1 MIFDY
6 KLNSVLFHFCSSKA
20 SIISVLN
27 CALSFPYSDC
37 CSYHFEKYQD
47 LPTSS
52 AHAVEHFTI
61 NGNLFLAFA
70 NYKSDIAGK
79 YNTDSFIYKFN
90 DSTRKFSPYQ
100 NISTNGG
107 QDVEYFKISDEHYL
121 AVANGY
127 KGVTHPLNS
136 VIYRWNGKLFVAFQN
151 LTTQGA
157 NDFSFFIIDKELFL
171 AVSNLYDDVTN
182 SINSVIYRWK
192 NKRFELFQEV
202 ATDGSNRSVAFL
214 INNESYIAFAN
225 NVKDSVVYKWSGKSF
240 FKLQTLPKAND
251 LKFFNMSDNAFL
263 TISSLNENPLIYEW
277 NGTQF
282 GFYLIFLNAAG
293 WGLHPFVTCGQNFLG
308 LADRH
313 NKAMSP
319 LYIYMFCHGQ
329 FTTFQKISTTGVMDI
344 TSFEHK
350 GHTYLAMANSGN
362 DNQKNTDSALY
373 KWTV

>member
-20 SIISVLN
+20 SIILVLN

-90 DSTRKFSPYQ
+90 DSTGKFSPYQ

-127 KGVTHPLNS
+127 SGVTHILNS
-136 VIYRWNGKLFVAFQN
+136 VIYRWKGSLEWKIVCR
-151 LTTQGA
+151 
-157 NDFSFFIIDKELFL
+157 FSKP
-171 AVSNLYDDVTN
+171 Y
-182 SINSVIYRWK
+182 
-192 NKRFELFQEV
+192 
-202 ATDGSNRSVAFL
+202 
-214 INNESYIAFAN
+214 
-225 NVKDSVVYKWSGKSF
+225 
-240 FKLQTLPKAND
+240 
-251 LKFFNMSDNAFL
+251 
-263 TISSLNENPLIYEW
+263 
-277 NGTQF
+277 
-282 GFYLIFLNAAG
+282 
-293 WGLHPFVTCGQNFLG
+293 
-308 LADRH
+308 
-313 NKAMSP
+313 
-319 LYIYMFCHGQ
+319 
-329 FTTFQKISTTGVMDI
+329 
-344 TSFEHK
+344 
-350 GHTYLAMANSGN
+350 
-362 DNQKNTDSALY
+362 
-373 KWTV
+373 

>member
-1 MIFDY
+1 M
-6 KLNSVLFHFCSSKA
+6 
-20 SIISVLN
+20 
-27 CALSFPYSDC
+27 
-37 CSYHFEKYQD
+37 
-47 LPTSS
+47 
-52 AHAVEHFTI
+52 EHFTI

-127 KGVTHPLNS
+127 NGVTHRLNS

-157 NDFSFFIIDKELFL
+157 NDFSFFIIDKESFL

-225 NVKDSVVYKWSGKSF
+225 NVKDSAVYKWSGKSF
-240 FKLQTLPKAND
+240 FKLQTLPKANN
-251 LKFFNMSDNAFL
+251 LKFFNISDNAFL
-263 TISSLNENPLIYEW
+263 AISSPNENPLIYEW

-282 GFYLIFLNAAG
+282 GFYLVFLNAAG

-319 LYIYMFCHGQ
+319 RYIYMFSHGQ
-329 FTTFQKISTTGVMDI
+329 FTKFQKISTTGVMDI

-350 GHTYLAMANSGN
+350 GHSYLAMANSGN
-362 DNQKNTDSALY
+362 DNQKNTESALY
-373 KWTV
+373 KWTID

>member
-1 MIFDY
+1 M
-6 KLNSVLFHFCSSKA
+6 
-20 SIISVLN
+20 
-27 CALSFPYSDC
+27 
-37 CSYHFEKYQD
+37 
-47 LPTSS
+47 
-52 AHAVEHFTI
+52 
-61 NGNLFLAFA
+61 
-70 NYKSDIAGK
+70 
-79 YNTDSFIYKFN
+79 
-90 DSTRKFSPYQ
+90 
-100 NISTNGG
+100 
-107 QDVEYFKISDEHYL
+107 EYFKISDEPYL

-127 KGVTHPLNS
+127 KGVTHRLNS

-151 LTTQGA
+151 LLTRQGA
-157 NDFSFFIIDKELFL
+157 NDFSFFIIDKESFL

-182 SINSVIYRWK
+182 SINSVIYIWK

-214 INNESYIAFAN
+214 SNNESYIAFAN

-251 LKFFNMSDNAFL
+251 LKFFNITDSAFL

-282 GFYLIFLNAAG
+282 GSYLIFLNAAG
-293 WGLHPFVTCGQNFLG
+293 WGLHPFVICGQNFLG

-319 LYIYMFCHGQ
+319 LYIYMFSHDQ

-350 GHTYLAMANSGN
+350 CHTYLAMANSGN